1 MPTNKD
7 IAEWLR
13 EAAED
18 ANSMD
23 GGRSIEYYLN
33 RATQVEQMRCEMCNK
48 YTLAWNKDYGR
59 KIWLCDNPNGPI
71 IQNQPKNFGCWQW
84 EVKEVE

>member
-1 MPTNKD
+1 MAFDLSMTD
-7 IAEWLR
+7 ATE
-13 EAAED
+13 EAQIWHD
-18 ANSMD
+18 
-23 GGRSIEYYLN
+23 
-33 RATQVEQMRCEMCNK
+33 RAAQVEQMRCEMCNK

-84 EVKEVE
+84 EAKEVE